1 MSLWKFWIILTV
13 EFGQLLTMTQ
23 TELGTWKLLVNRYE
37 KHLVTRSDK
46 FSHDKSLCAYIGV

>member
-1 MSLWKFWIILTV
+1 MSLWKFWIILTLNLDNNSV
-13 EFGQLLTMTQ
+13 LTMTQ

-46 FSHDKSLCAYIGV
+46 FSHDKSLRV